1 MRLSPVSGNFCCA
14 QNPNFRAKFSQET
27 LNNIAK
33 ESSQL
38 NNNIDSFGSKN
49 TEVTIVGPKEFIQ
62 SHMEYPSSGY
72 YGFSGEQG
80 PVIEPDEIEYSVYS
94 ADLKFCHP
102 ELPDMESSKS
112 LTLIADTNNQ
122 LYKFG
127 AEQVSK
133 DIVEKGETRLLLK
146 YADRIINTFGVS
158 SESVKSAVEKIKGLD
173 FSEMA
178 VKNFVKYIKTMD
190 LKNKIDTQISHMKK
204 I

>member
-38 NNNIDSFGSKN
+38 NNIDSFGSKN

-94 ADLKFCHP
+94 TDLKFSHP
-102 ELPDMESSKS
+102 ELQGIKS
-112 LTLIADTNNQ
+112 FISLNIVDDTNNQ

-158 SESVKSAVEKIKGLD
+158 SESVKTAVEKIKGLD

-190 LKNKIDTQISHMKK
+190 LKNKIDAQISHMKK